1 MIYTVVEIIFNSRF
15 KHSEKV
21 LNQVLLALQQSVFDQ
36 LIIMGIHFN

>member
-15 KHSEKV
+15 KRSEKV
-21 LNQVLLALQQSVFDQ
+21 LNQVLQNVFDQ